1 MCGIVGYIGT
11 ISRPVNLVIDVLKR
25 LEYRGYDSWGLSSIT
40 CDKRLNFVREIGK
53 ISELSNDT
61 VIDHMN
67 ADAAIVIG
75 HTRWATHGKVTSEN
89 AHPQLS
95 NDFKIAIVHNGVIE
109 NHEEIRN
116 KLMEIGYDFHSE
128 TDTEVIVN
136 LLQNKYVLLKNFKKA
151 VIATV
156 NELKGAYG
164 IAIACCSIPH
174 RLYIAKMS
182 SPLSICD
189 YDGGFLVSSDPNV
202 CDAKEAIILE
212 DGDIA
217 ELSYDKVDIFNKNAE
232 VVKRDSILIEPY
244 EEFKNNEYPNYMI
257 KEIFEQPDALRNLM
271 RGRLVDDAVTL
282 DATRDLGWVERIKIT
297 ACGSSWYAG
306 LIGQYYFEKIASI
319 PTSVEYASEYRY
331 KDPII
336 EDNTLLIPISQSGET
351 ADTIAAI
358 KMAKD
363 KGIGTC
369 AVVNTVGSAISRMC
383 DSGIY
388 LRAGREYGVAATKSF
403 SNQLLALLLLAI
415 SFANLKKKP
424 LDESL
429 LSDIKQLPDVV
440 SDTLG
445 QINDKIKDIALK
457 YYQSPNFLY
466 IGRLLEYPI
475 ALEGALKLKEISYI
489 HAEGMPAAELKHGPI
504 ALITDEMPTVVVAT
518 QSSALHK
525 TENNVQ
531 EIKAR
536 GGKII
541 SITKDDTAIAEISDY
556 NIKIPYLND
565 ILCPLISVI
574 PVQLLAY
581 HIALLRGHDVDKPRN
596 LAKSVTVE

>member
-11 ISRPVNLVIDVLKR
+11 LSRPVDLVINVLKR

-40 CDKRLNFVREIGK
+40 YDKRLNFIREVGK
-53 ISELSNDT
+53 ISELRNDT
-61 VIDHMN
+61 IIDHMN
-67 ADAAIVIG
+67 ADATIAIG

-136 LLQNKYVLLKNFKKA
+136 LLQNKYALLKNFKKA

-156 NELKGAYG
+156 DELKGAYG
-164 IAIACCSIPH
+164 IVIASCLAPH

-202 CDAKEAIILE
+202 CDAKEAVVLE

-217 ELSYDKVDIFNKNAE
+217 ELSCDKVDIFNKNAE
-232 VVKRDSILIEPY
+232 IIKRDSILIEPY
-244 EEFKNNEYPNYMI
+244 EEFENSEYPNYMI

-271 RGRLVDDAVTL
+271 RGRLVDGAIVL
-282 DATRDLGWVERIKIT
+282 DATRDLEWVERIKIT

-306 LIGQYYFEKIASI
+306 LIGQYYFEKIAGI

-351 ADTIAAI
+351 ADTIAAV

-363 KGIGTC
+363 IGIGTC
-369 AVVNTVGSAISRMC
+369 AVVNTVGSTISRMC

-388 LRAGREYGVAATKSF
+388 LRAGRECGVAATKSF
-403 SNQLLALLLLAI
+403 SNQVLALLLLAI

-429 LSDIKQLPDVV
+429 LSDIKQLPDIV
-440 SDTLG
+440 SDTLN
-445 QINDKIKDIALK
+445 QINDKIKNIALK

-504 ALITDEMPTVVVAT
+504 ALITDEMPTVVIAT
-518 QSSALHK
+518 QSSVLHK
-525 TENNVQ
+525 TANNVH

-541 SITKDDTAIAEISDY
+541 SITKDDTAIAKISDH

-565 ILCPLISVI
+565 MLCPLISVI
-574 PVQLLAY
+574 PMQLLAY